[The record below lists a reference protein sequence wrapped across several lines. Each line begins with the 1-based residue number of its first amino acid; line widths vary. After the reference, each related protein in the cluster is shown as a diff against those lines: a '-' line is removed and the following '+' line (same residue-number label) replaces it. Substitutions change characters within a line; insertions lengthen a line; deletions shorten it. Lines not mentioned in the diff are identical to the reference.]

1 MGLNNAILRAVK
13 IIEGVADPRK
23 ILLFGSAARGEN
35 GENSDIDL
43 LIVVKNGTHR
53 RNTAR
58 RIYRALLGIGFAIDI
73 VVVTE
78 DDLERYA
85 ETPGMIIASAIEEG
99 REIYAA

>member
-1 MGLNNAILRAVK
+1 MGSNNAILRAVK
-13 IIEGVADPRK
+13 IIEGVASPRK
-23 ILLFGSAARGEN
+23 ILLFGSAARGET

-43 LIVVKNGTHR
+43 LVVVKNGTHR

-58 RIYRALLGIGFAIDI
+58 RIYRALLGVGFAIDI

-78 DDLERYA
+78 DDLEKYA

-99 REIYAA
+99 HEIYAA